1 MNISVIG
8 MGFVGLSMSL
18 VFADKGHKVLG
29 VDIDI
34 DKLNHIRKKN
44 ATFFEPHVTYLLKKH
59 FENNF
64 NVTSSIEDA
73 LNTSDFLF
81 VCVGTPSNPEDGS
94 ADLTAVKNVF
104 HSIGKSL
111 HSKSDG
117 FQTVI
122 MKSTVPPG
130 TTSIM
135 KEILEQ
141 ESSKQVGSVFG
152 LCMNPEFLKE
162 GSAVNDMQNPH
173 LVVIGTNDEFSK
185 SHMSKFYESI
195 YSDENI
201 PVLHTSISNSEMIKY
216 ANNAFLATKISFI
229 NNIANLCNQI
239 PHTDVEIIAKALGYD
254 PRIGP
259 LFLKAGPGYGGSCFP
274 KDVRALIN
282 FSKSIGCKSS
292 LIEDTHEVNQKQ
304 PLMILQ
310 LLKKRIPDLS
320 DKTVSILGIS
330 FKKNTDDIR
339 EAVSLKIISELL
351 NDQITI
357 NVHDPVALENL
368 KQIFNDKI
376 NYFSDWKECLQNSDC
391 CIILTEWDEYKNIS
405 ANDFIKIMKTPI
417 VVDARRI
424 LDPSKMNSIDFTAIG
439 LTK

>member
-18 VFADKGHKVLG
+18 VFADKGHRVLG
-29 VDIDI
+29 VDIDTN
-34 DKLNHIRKKN
+34 KLDNIRKKN
-44 ATFFEPHVTYLLKKH
+44 ATFFEPHVTNLLEKH

-64 NVTSSIEDA
+64 NVTSNIDDV
-73 LNTSDFLF
+73 LRTSDFLF
-81 VCVGTPSNPEDGS
+81 VCVGTPSDPKDGS
-94 ADLTAVKNVF
+94 ADLTAIKNVF
-104 HSIGKSL
+104 RLIGKSL
-111 HSKSDG
+111 NSKSDG
-117 FQTVI
+117 FQTII

-130 TTSIM
+130 TTNMM

-141 ESSKQVGSVFG
+141 ESGKLVGSVFG

-173 LVVIGTNDEFSK
+173 LVVIGTNDESSK
-185 SHMSKFYESI
+185 SHISKFYESI
-195 YSDENI
+195 YSNENI
-201 PVLHTSISNSEMIKY
+201 PVLHTSVSNSEMIKY

-229 NNIANLCNQI
+229 NDIANLCNEI
-239 PHTDVEIIAKALGYD
+239 PNTDVEIIAKALGYD

-274 KDVRALIN
+274 KDVQALIN
-282 FSKSIGCKSS
+282 FSKSIGHTSS
-292 LIEDTHEVNQKQ
+292 LIEATHEVNQKQ

-310 LLKKRIPDLS
+310 LLKKKISNLS
-320 DKTVSILGIS
+320 GKTISILGIS

-339 EAVSLKIISELL
+339 EAVSLKIIKELL
-351 NDQITI
+351 NEQIII

-368 KQIFNDKI
+368 KQVFNDKI
-376 NYFSDWKECLQNSDC
+376 NYFSDWKECIQNSDG

-405 ANDFIKIMKTPI
+405 VNDFAKNMKTPI

-424 LDPSKMNSIDFTAIG
+424 LEPTKMNSIDFTAIG
-439 LTK
+439 FTK